1 MTAFNIGRV
10 EDLPEGE
17 RICVT
22 IEEIP
27 LAVFRV
33 EGELYAVDNLCPHMS
48 GDLSEGELN
57 GHTLVCPLH
66 AWEFDIR
73 DGKCLA
79 PAWHRNAK
87 DLARYQV
94 TVNGDEISVH
104 LPSTNRES
112 K

>member
-1 MTAFNIGRV
+1 MVAFRIGRT
-10 EDLPEGE
+10 DSLPEGG

-22 IEEIP
+22 IEERP

-33 EGELYAVDNLCPHMS
+33 DGALYAVDNLCPHMN
-48 GDLSEGELN
+48 GDLSEGELR
-57 GHTLVCPLH
+57 GYTLVCPLH

-87 DLARYQV
+87 DLAPYQV
-94 TVNGDEISVH
+94 IEDGDDLIVE
-104 LPSTNRES
+104 LPPANLES
-112 K
+112 E

>member
-1 MTAFNIGRV
+1 MTDFKIGRT
-10 EDLPEGE
+10 EDLSEGE

-22 IEEIP
+22 IEETP

-33 EGELYAVDNLCPHMS
+33 EGELYAVDNLCPHMN

-57 GHTLVCPLH
+57 GHILVCPLH

-73 DGKCLA
+73 NGKCLA

-87 DLARYQV
+87 DLTRYPV
-94 TVNGDEISVH
+94 TVTGEEIIVE
-104 LPSTNRES
+104 LPPSDRES
-112 K
+112 I